1 MIIERYIQWKTHKNI
16 HFWDKIRYARLLEA
30 NSSISS
36 HLSWYEANY
45 IRLYLLFLIFYIPCN
60 LPAQKFCILHFWTFI
75 LKVSLL
81 LYYCVLLF
89 VTIYCLESRF
99 RKKYDYYWVMFC
111 LRGKAKIGP
120 DGHWMWVW
128 RLSLSISVAIHSK
141 WCHKFHCQWF
151 HEWQGLGEIFFYL
164 IDVSFFVP

>member
-45 IRLYLLFLIFYIPCN
+45 IGLYLLFLIFYIPCN

-99 RKKYDYYWVMFC
+99 RNVTTIGLCFAWEARLRLAQMVTGCGSGGWVYPF
-111 LRGKAKIGP
+111 L
-120 DGHWMWVW
+120 
-128 RLSLSISVAIHSK
+128 LLSIVNDVTNFTVSDFMNDRVWAR
-141 WCHKFHCQWF
+141 
-151 HEWQGLGEIFFYL
+151 FFSIL
-164 IDVSFFVP
+164 